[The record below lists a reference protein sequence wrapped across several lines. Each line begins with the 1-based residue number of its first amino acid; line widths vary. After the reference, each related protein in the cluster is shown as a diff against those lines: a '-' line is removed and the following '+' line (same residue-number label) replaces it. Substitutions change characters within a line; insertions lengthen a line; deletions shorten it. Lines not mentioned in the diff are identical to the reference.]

1 MKYLLS
7 GLAVSVALAITSPT
21 WAQTQMTPPAQS
33 NTVTASR
40 HYYRHHRVVPSYAD
54 RLNAEELATL
64 QGGAT
69 VNRMPSGGK
78 QLTSPN
84 R

>member
-1 MKYLLS
+1 MKSLMS
-7 GLAVSVALAITSPT
+7 GLTVSVGLAIAMPA
-21 WAQTQMTPPAQS
+21 WAQTLMTPPAQS
-33 NTVTASR
+33 NAATGSR
-40 HYYRHHRVVPSYAD
+40 HYYHHRAVRSYAD

-64 QGGAT
+64 QSGAS

>member
-7 GLAVSVALAITSPT
+7 GLTVSAALAIALPA
-21 WAQTQMTPPAQS
+21 WAQTQMTPSAQS
-33 NTVTASR
+33 NAMAGST
-40 HYYRHHRVVPSYAD
+40 HYHHHRVVPSYAD

-64 QGGAT
+64 QSGAS